1 MYNDD
6 MRINRTLRKIMIDE
20 DVGQNLIAARI
31 RRTKATVSNF
41 MAESSNPT
49 IATIEAIANAMD
61 HDLRIQFIRR
71 RDGKIIDCD

>member
-6 MRINRTLRKIMIDE
+6 MRINRTLKKIMIDE

-41 MAESSNPT
+41 MRDGVNPT
-49 IATIEAIANAMD
+49 IGTVEAIANALG
-61 HDLRIQFIRR
+61 HDIRVQFIRR
-71 RDGKIIDCD
+71 RDGKVIDCE